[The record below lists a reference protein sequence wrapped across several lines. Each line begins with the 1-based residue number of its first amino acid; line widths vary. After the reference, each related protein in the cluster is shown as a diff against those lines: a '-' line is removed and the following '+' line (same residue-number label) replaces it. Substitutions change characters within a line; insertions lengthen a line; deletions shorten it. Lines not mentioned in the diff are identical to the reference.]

1 MTSAIFEAGKLPLLM
16 RDWGEDTRNFLRHG
30 APKLA
35 IIVIGALVLIRIWRA
50 IVQRVAAL
58 QEKRLPHQLRVQ
70 QLRTLATVINSVGVF
85 VIGFWALLQTLPLF
99 NLDLRPLLASA
110 GVAGLA
116 IGFGAQTL
124 VKDFINGFLILI
136 DNQYDIGDSIRV
148 AGVKG
153 VVESMT
159 LRTTILRDDDGTLHT
174 VPNSQISIV
183 SNATRDWSQLTV
195 RVVVAYNENSDRIV
209 KLLQEVGEGLRHDPQ
224 LSEDIVGDVEVPGID
239 RVGNGEAEYLML
251 VKTRPN
257 EQFAISRELRRRIKD
272 CFQKNNVQTAGPGK
286 VYVLDQG
293 TRP

>member
-183 SNATRDWSQLTV
+183 SNATRDWSQLTM

-239 RVGNGEAEYLML
+239 RLGNGEAEYLML

>member
-183 SNATRDWSQLTV
+183 SNATRDWSQLTM

>member
-1 MTSAIFEAGKLPLLM
+1 MTSAIFEPGKLPLLM
-16 RDWGEDTRNFLRHG
+16 RDWGEDTTNFLRHG

-35 IIVIGALVLIRIWRA
+35 IIVIGAFVLIRIWRA

-58 QEKRLPHQLRVQ
+58 QEKRLPHQLRAQ
-70 QLRTLATVINSVGVF
+70 QVRTLATVINSVGVF

-183 SNATRDWSQLTV
+183 SNATRDWSQLTM

-224 LSEDIVGDVEVPGID
+224 FNEDVVGDVEVPGID

-257 EQFAISRELRRRIKD
+257 KQFALSRELRRRIKD